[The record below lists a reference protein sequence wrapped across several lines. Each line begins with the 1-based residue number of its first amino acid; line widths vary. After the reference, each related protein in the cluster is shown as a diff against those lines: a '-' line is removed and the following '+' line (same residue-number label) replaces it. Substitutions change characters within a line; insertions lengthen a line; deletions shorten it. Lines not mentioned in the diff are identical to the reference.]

1 LRFWVYNFFMW
12 YLYILRTKDGRLYTG
27 ITKDLVR
34 RMKQHQTGKGARFT
48 KIFGFEELL
57 FSQRL
62 LSQSEALKR
71 EADVKTWPKTKK
83 LKLIAGNIRLRS
95 KKSAESV

>member
-1 LRFWVYNFFMW
+1 MW